1 MLVRSLYGGDFM
13 KIPLCVP
20 FMDNVESDAV
30 CEVLKSGWLAHGP
43 RCKEFEEQFAK
54 YIGVKYAVALNSCT
68 SALQLAIMAQG
79 RRGEIILPSFTFV
92 ASANSIVTSGCKPV
106 FAEIEYETRN
116 IDPIDIEKRIT
127 KDTVGIMPVHY
138 GGQVCR
144 MDEIMEIADKHG
156 LFVVEDSAETI
167 GGLYNTGV
175 GGSFA
180 TGCFSF
186 YPTKNMTTGEG
197 GILTTNDD
205 KVKEFASTMR
215 GHGISSSTWARE
227 RVEKPWF
234 RAAVMAGFN
243 YRMCDILAAVGV
255 VQMKKIDEMNE
266 LRRKHAQYLNK
277 ELEGLDGIT
286 VPSEMLGC
294 KHVYQMYTITLG
306 EAVDRTRFLALM
318 REKGVGASV
327 HFDPPVHLQPY
338 YVDAYGCKKGDF
350 PVSER
355 LAETIVT
362 LPMYPALNVEELD
375 YIVSSLKDALRGS
388 SG

>member
-1 MLVRSLYGGDFM
+1 MSVRSLYGGDFM

-20 FMDNVESDAV
+20 FMDDVESDAV

-43 RCKEFEEQFAK
+43 KCREFEELFAK
-54 YIGVKYAVALNSCT
+54 YVGVKHAVTLNSCT
-68 SALQLAIMAQG
+68 SALQFAIMAQEKS
-79 RRGEIILPSFTFV
+79 GEIIVPSFTFV
-92 ASANSIVTSGCKPV
+92 ASANAIVTSGCKPV
-106 FAEIEYETRN
+106 FAEVEYDTRN
-116 IDPIDIEKRIT
+116 INPADIENKIT

-138 GGQVCR
+138 AGQVCR
-144 MDEIMEIADKHG
+144 MDEILEIADKHG

-167 GGLYNTGV
+167 GGLYNKGM

-205 KVKEFASTMR
+205 KVKGFASTMR

-266 LRRKHAQYLNK
+266 LRRKHAAYLNK
-277 ELEGLDGIT
+277 KLDGLSGVT
-286 VPSEMLGC
+286 VPFEMPGC
-294 KHVYQMYTITLG
+294 KHVYQMYTITLDD
-306 EAVDRTRFLALM
+306 AVDRTKFLALM
-318 REKGVGASV
+318 RENGVGASV

-338 YVDAYGCKKGDF
+338 YMDAYGCKKGDF
-350 PVSER
+350 PVSEK
-355 LAETIVT
+355 LSETIVT
-362 LPMYPALNVEELD
+362 LPMYPGLCKEDLD
-375 YIVSSLKDALRGS
+375 YVVDAVAGCLDVL
-388 SG
+388 